1 MLHKKTVT
9 PCTAATL
16 CVSESARKSSCSVRR
31 KVAKGRR
38 FDMNNNQGKEASS
51 LVALVQAGNYQ
62 ALREM
67 VNRQGVNLDQ
77 TDEALNTP
85 LHVAVAKNQHNMAV
99 LLLNR
104 GASIDRKDR
113 EGRTVLQLAR
123 SLGETGEGMV
133 VAIQLT
139 ARRRVEEAR
148 REEKRRMVAE
158 ERERQAELL
167 RQKKEQEEEQKQ
179 NEEDEEMDIQ
189 VEWEQEDGCD
199 PILEAA
205 LSRLSVA
212 REVVREMEDQLEVA
226 KGGLARLEAQVGRLK
241 KECERKGK
249 SNTRQTFSLPH
260 CSVCLEIPAP
270 GLKVFQCPEGHI
282 FCQACQER
290 PELSS
295 CPECRASLEGLSI
308 RNRALESLLAKEHP
322 G

>member
-1 MLHKKTVT
+1 M
-9 PCTAATL
+9 
-16 CVSESARKSSCSVRR
+16 SVR
-31 KVAKGRR
+31 VHAKAAVPSNERR
-38 FDMNNNQGKEASS
+38 FGMNNNEGKEAFS
-51 LVALVQAGNYQ
+51 LVALVHAGNYQ

-139 ARRRVEEAR
+139 ARRRVEETR

-167 RQKKEQEEEQKQ
+167 RQKKEEEQQKH
-179 NEEDEEMDIQ
+179 NEEDEEMEIQ
-189 VEWEQEDGCD
+189 EWEQEDGCD

-226 KGGLARLEAQVGRLK
+226 KGGLARLEAQV
-241 KECERKGK
+241 
-249 SNTRQTFSLPH
+249 QY
-260 CSVCLEIPAP
+260 I
-270 GLKVFQCPEGHI
+270 
-282 FCQACQER
+282 
-290 PELSS
+290 SS
-295 CPECRASLEGLSI
+295 QLYL
-308 RNRALESLLAKEHP
+308 SLLLLRWDV
-322 G
+322 

>member
-1 MLHKKTVT
+1 
-9 PCTAATL
+9 
-16 CVSESARKSSCSVRR
+16 
-31 KVAKGRR
+31 
-38 FDMNNNQGKEASS
+38 MNNNEGKEAFS
-51 LVALVQAGNYQ
+51 LVALVHAGNYQ

-113 EGRTVLQLAR
+113 EGGTVLQLAG

-139 ARRRVEEAR
+139 ARRRVEETR
-148 REEKRRMVAE
+148 REEKKRMVAE

-167 RQKKEQEEEQKQ
+167 RQKKEEEQQKH
-179 NEEDEEMDIQ
+179 NEEDEEMEIQ
-189 VEWEQEDGCD
+189 EWEQEDGCD

-226 KGGLARLEAQVGRLK
+226 KGGLARLEAQVRD
-241 KECERKGK
+241 
-249 SNTRQTFSLPH
+249 
-260 CSVCLEIPAP
+260 I
-270 GLKVFQCPEGHI
+270 
-282 FCQACQER
+282 
-290 PELSS
+290 SS
-295 CPECRASLEGLSI
+295 QLYL
-308 RNRALESLLAKEHP
+308 SLLLLRWDV
-322 G
+322 

>member
-1 MLHKKTVT
+1 
-9 PCTAATL
+9 
-16 CVSESARKSSCSVRR
+16 
-31 KVAKGRR
+31 
-38 FDMNNNQGKEASS
+38 MNNNQGKEATS
-51 LVALVQAGNYQ
+51 LVALVHAGSYQ

-67 VNRQGVNLDQ
+67 VNRQEVNLDQ
-77 TDEALNTP
+77 TDEVLNTP
-85 LHVAVAKNQHNMAV
+85 LHVAVATRQHNMAV
-99 LLLNR
+99 MLLNR

-113 EGRTVLQLAR
+113 EGRTALQLAR
-123 SLGETGEGMV
+123 SLGEAGEGMV

-139 ARRRVEEAR
+139 ARRRQEETR

-167 RQKKEQEEEQKQ
+167 RQKKEEEQKQ

-189 VEWEQEDGCD
+189 EWEQEDGCD

-226 KGGLARLEAQVGRLK
+226 KGGLARLEAQVGRLR

-249 SNTRQTFSLPH
+249 SDTRKTISLPH
-260 CSVCLEIPAP
+260 CSVCLEVPAP

-282 FCQACQER
+282 FCQSCQER

-295 CPECRASLEGLSI
+295 CPECRASLTGVSI